1 MSKVQATP
9 PSGNDLPVGGSLG
22 GSNPY
27 PGGNI
32 EVDDVSPLEDRSD
45 GTSESALEKQASVT
59 RQLS

>member
-9 PSGNDLPVGGSLG
+9 PPGDDLPVGGSLG

-32 EVDDVSPLEDRSD
+32 EVDDVSPLEGRSD
-45 GTSESALEKQASVT
+45 GTSEPALEQQASIA